1 MAEIDADHA
10 AVGDDEHVLA
20 VSLVHGDLIDYL

>member
-10 AVGDDEHVLA
+10 AVGDDEHVLT
-20 VSLVHGDLIDYL
+20 VSVVRGNLIDHV